1 MCLFQKETRTN
12 SKYLS
17 PYRRYHVGFRCG
29 HCAECLTQI
38 RLEYLMRAYFQA
50 KDTVNQGYIL
60 FDTLTYD
67 DEHINHISKFFPQI
81 LKYDEK
87 GKVTNPEDDFTCF
100 HYGDVRQFT
109 NNLWTK
115 ISREFPEFD
124 SKENMKFFLASEYGH
139 EDAYYDCNG
148 RLRKGTFRPHY
159 HVLFY
164 VKQSQASLLP
174 PMTLINLIED
184 TWQYG
189 MTDAWYQCYHKKG
202 KGKLW
207 CMQHNVIGKGYQR
220 NTKKDM
226 LSVSGYVSKYITKQA
241 DFMKEVESRI
251 DKTVKRL
258 IASEI
263 DFTYDEINRYFR
275 YQHEYF
281 QNKYKN
287 GDTDFS
293 DYLPDNIVLTF
304 DLNKRYYDL
313 RERVVRYVS
322 PFHRQSRGF
331 GLCALS
337 DEKVYKEIIEL
348 GKIMMPD
355 RKKVEKPYNV
365 PMYYMR
371 KMFYKTVKD
380 EEGKYFWVLNDL
392 GKEQY
397 PTIMQRRKDAVAE
410 RYFNWF
416 QNCNGKVREAII
428 DCMQGRTWSDL
439 ADYVTYYRGRLIDES
454 YFRVDEETGEVLTL
468 PTIDEIIKYDINY
481 NPLEHTETYNSD
493 VSMVRLWHAP
503 KYSFMEDEWFETEYR
518 DFERNH
524 IVNENTCYEFR
535 YFDQIIDLYNSMEN
549 AKRNARQ
556 ENFDEDARLKKLYRN
571 LGIRTKN
578 Y

>member
-17 PYRRYHVGFRCG
+17 SYKRYHVGFRCG

-38 RLEYLMRAYFQA
+38 RMEYLMRSYFEA
-50 KDTVNQGYIL
+50 KDTLENHGKGYAL
-60 FDTLTYD
+60 FETLTYD
-67 DEHINHISKFFPQI
+67 DDHINHISKFFPDVLLVQ
-81 LKYDEK
+81 DELQQEEYERAK
-87 GKVTNPEDDFTCF
+87 IENRKPKEIDLDFTCF
-100 HYGDVRQFT
+100 NYGDIRQFT

-115 ISREFPEFD
+115 ISREYPDFD
-124 SKENMKFFLASEYGH
+124 AQKNMKFFLVSEYGH
-139 EDAYYDCNG
+139 EDTYYDDNG
-148 RLRKGTFRPHY
+148 RVRKGTFRPHY
-159 HVLFY
+159 HVIFY
-164 VKQSQASLLP
+164 VKNPILFPSE
-174 PMTLINLIED
+174 LIRLIHE

-189 MTDAWYQCYHKKG
+189 ITDCWYQCENPKG
-202 KGKLW
+202 IGRRACLEK
-207 CMQHNVIGKGYQR
+207 NVIGKSYHR

-241 DFMKEVESRI
+241 DFMEKVEGRI
-251 DKTVKRL
+251 NQT
-258 IASEI
+258 
-263 DFTYDEINRYFR
+263 INALMR
-275 YQHEYF
+275 
-281 QNKYKN
+281 
-287 GDTDFS
+287 TS
-293 DYLPDNIVLTF
+293 DNLHSDS
-304 DLNKRYYDL
+304 YYAL
-313 RERVVRYVS
+313 REQVVRYIS

-397 PTIMQRRKDAVAE
+397 PIIMQRRKDAVAE

-416 QNCNGKVREAII
+416 QNCNGKVREAVL
-428 DCMQGRTWSDL
+428 DCLQGRSWSDF
-439 ADYVTYYRGRLIDES
+439 ADYVTYYRGRLVDDS
-454 YFRVDEETGEVLTL
+454 YFRVDEETGEVITL
-468 PTIDEIIKYDINY
+468 PTIDEIINYDINY
-481 NPLEHTETYNSD
+481 NPLEHTELYNSD
-493 VSMVRLWHAP
+493 FSIVRLWHAP
-503 KYSFMEDEWFETEYR
+503 KYSFMDDEWFETEYR

-524 IVNENTCYEFR
+524 IVNENTFYEFR

-556 ENFDEDARLKKLYRN
+556 EKFDEEERLKKLYRD

-578 Y
+578 